1 VATILVAD
9 SSAERRAELGQVLA
23 TFEHTTRY
31 VDSGEQALAAART
44 DPPDLLIA
52 DAELHGI
59 DGVALTA
66 QMRQQFPG
74 MPVLLVIDVVNKEVV
89 ATALR
94 AGAAAYLPRQIA
106 ARELPGVVDE
116 LLNVAASQKRKGLFL
131 QKMSAVEYRFD
142 LESDPDLVP
151 NMVSQAELLL
161 SQMEL
166 FDDADRMRVGVG
178 IHEALVNAI
187 VHGNLGV
194 SSDLKAGRWEEYHEA
209 IAARRQ
215 TPPYCDRRVV
225 VLMRAERRKSFFI
238 QITDQG
244 PGFDV
249 SKLPDPNDPSV
260 WEKPSGRGLILIRSF
275 FDHMAHSPS
284 GNEIRLSKRQPD
296 ATAE

>member
-9 SSAERRAELGQVLA
+9 SSAERRAELGDVLA
-23 TFEHTTRY
+23 TLDHSAVFVE
-31 VDSGEQALAAART
+31 SGEQALASAREKT
-44 DPPDLLIA
+44 PDLLIT
-52 DAELHGI
+52 DAELNGVDGI
-59 DGVALTA
+59 ALTA
-66 QMRQQFPG
+66 KMRQQYPG

-131 QKMSAVEYRFD
+131 QKMSAVEYTFD

-151 NMVSQAELLL
+151 NMVSQAELIL

-187 VHGNLGV
+187 VHGNLEV

-209 IAARRQ
+209 IGQRRR
-215 TPPYCDRRVV
+215 TRPYADRRVTV
-225 VLMRAERRKSFFI
+225 MMRAERRKSFFI
-238 QITDQG
+238 HIADQG

-275 FDHMAHSPS
+275 FDDMKHSPS
-284 GNEIRLSKRQPD
+284 GNEITLTKRQPV
-296 ATAE
+296 E